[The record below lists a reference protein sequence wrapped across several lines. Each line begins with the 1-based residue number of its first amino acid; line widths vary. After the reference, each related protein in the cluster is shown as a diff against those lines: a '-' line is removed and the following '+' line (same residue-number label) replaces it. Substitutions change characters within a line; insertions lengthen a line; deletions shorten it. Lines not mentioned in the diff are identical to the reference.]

1 MTLPLL
7 DVFAFIGIGLAC
19 LFLIMLLAPLEA
31 LGWWAGWYGD
41 EASEDIASERTV
53 SEPPSLLENVA
64 EDDKT
69 YDHYIVFLDG
79 IAKATPE
86 NYEDVQLLLDRLSD
100 AVPGV
105 AVLGDVVPYAVSGTP
120 LTDKR
125 PLSRFWQFAR
135 ERKIQDEMSPIGFTI
150 NLRNLFQV
158 LVSADKRYSPIYHF
172 GQAQTIMSDLRKYGY
187 KSGSGTPIT
196 LIGFSGG
203 AQVAAGVAPYL
214 KHLMRAPVDLI
225 SLGGVISAD
234 SGLLE
239 VRYLYHLAGS
249 KDFVEKLST
258 LIFPGRWTWLVGSS
272 WNRAK
277 RHGKFAFI
285 PLGPMGH
292 NGKASYLDEESFF
305 DDGQSYAERTASVI
319 AQVLTEPEEMRSR
332 YLERYQQRFAA
343 KLWRTLQALK
353 LRHRGT

>member
-1 MTLPLL
+1 MSLPSVDLL
-7 DVFAFIGIGLAC
+7 AFVGIGVAC
-19 LFLIMLLAPLEA
+19 LFLTMLLAPLEA

-41 EASEDIASERTV
+41 EDAQAVTEH
-53 SEPPSLLENVA
+53 PPLLENLA
-64 EDDKT
+64 EDDGRSYT
-69 YDHYIVFLDG
+69 HYVVFLDG

-86 NYEDVQLLLDRLSD
+86 NYEDVQLLLDRLAD
-100 AVPGV
+100 AVPGA

-135 ERKIQDEMSPIGFTI
+135 ERKIKDAASPIGFVI

-158 LVSADKRYSPIYHF
+158 LVSADKRYSPIYHL
-172 GQAQTIMSDLRKYGY
+172 GEAQTIITDLLNYGY
-187 KSGSGTPIT
+187 KPGSGVPIT

-214 KHLMRAPVDLI
+214 KHLMRAPIDLI

-234 SGLLE
+234 PGLLE

-277 RHGKFAFI
+277 RHGKFAFV
-285 PLGPMGH
+285 PLGPMEH
-292 NGKASYLDEESFF
+292 NGRAGYLGEKIYRET
-305 DDGQSYAERTASVI
+305 GQSYAEHTASVI
-319 AQVLTEPEEMRSR
+319 TQILKQPEFMREQ

-343 KLWRTLQALK
+343 KLWRGLQALK
-353 LRHRGT
+353 RPQWRA

>member
-1 MTLPLL
+1 MTLAFL
-7 DVFAFIGIGLAC
+7 DIFAFIGIGTIC

-31 LGWWAGWYGD
+31 LGWWAGWYGE
-41 EASEDIASERTV
+41 EADKAADKAAAEQ
-53 SEPPSLLENVA
+53 PSLLENLA
-64 EDDKT
+64 EADGRS

-86 NYEDVQLLLDRLSD
+86 NYDDVQLLLDRLAD
-100 AVPGV
+100 ALPNA

-135 ERKIQDEMSPIGFTI
+135 ERKLQDAMSPIGFTI

-172 GQAQTIMSDLRKYGY
+172 GEAQMIISDLHKYGY
-187 KSGSGTPIT
+187 QAGSGVPIT

-214 KHLMRAPVDLI
+214 KNLMRAPVDLI

-234 SGLLE
+234 PGLLE

-258 LIFPGRWTWLVGSS
+258 LIFPGRWTWFVGSS

-277 RHGKFAFI
+277 RRGKFAFI
-285 PLGPMGH
+285 PMGPMVHSGR
-292 NGKASYLDEESFF
+292 ASYLDEDSTF
-305 DDGQSYAERTASVI
+305 DNGQSYAERTASLI
-319 AQVLTEPEEMRSR
+319 AQVLTEPEAMRRR

-343 KLWRTLQALK
+343 KLWRGLQAAKIPGLLK
-353 LRHRGT
+353 

>member
-1 MTLPLL
+1 MSFPFTDIL
-7 DVFAFIGIGLAC
+7 AFVGAGIAC

-31 LGWWAGWYGD
+31 LGWWAGWYEDDPSG
-41 EASEDIASERTV
+41 SET
-53 SEPPSLLENVA
+53 EPQPLLENQA
-64 EDDKT
+64 DDGKT
-69 YDHYIVFLDG
+69 YAHYIVFLDG

-86 NYEDVQLLLDRLSD
+86 NYDDVQRLLDRIAN
-100 AVPGV
+100 AVPEA

-135 ERKIQDEMSPIGFTI
+135 ERKLQDATSPVGFFI

-158 LVSADKRYSPIYHF
+158 LVSADKRYSPIYHY
-172 GQAQTIMSDLRKYGY
+172 GQSQTVIADLLKYGY
-187 KSGSGTPIT
+187 KPGSGVPIT

-234 SGLLE
+234 PGLLE
-239 VRYLYHLAGS
+239 VRYLYHFAGS

-258 LIFPGRWTWLVGSS
+258 LIFPGRWTWFVGSS

-277 RHGKFAFI
+277 RRGKFAFI
-285 PLGPMGH
+285 PLGPMNH
-292 NGKASYLDEESFF
+292 NGKAGYLDEETRFEN
-305 DDGQSYAERTASVI
+305 GQSYAEHTASMI
-319 AQVLTEPEEMRSR
+319 SQVLNAPEMIRIR
-332 YLERYQQRFAA
+332 YLERYEKSLVV
-343 KLWRTLQALK
+343 KLWRGLQYVK
-353 LRHRGT
+353 LWQRRA